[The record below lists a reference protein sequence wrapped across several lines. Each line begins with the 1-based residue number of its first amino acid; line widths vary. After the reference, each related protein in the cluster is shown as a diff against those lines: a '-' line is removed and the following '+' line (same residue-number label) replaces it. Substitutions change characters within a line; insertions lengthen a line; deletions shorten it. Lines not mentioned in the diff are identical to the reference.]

1 MCVFS
6 RALVMR
12 SKYYDEKIQA
22 TLRDSVNMINKND
35 LLKFSSQVQAQRKRR
50 GVLSLRP
57 IGTIGGKMYM

>member
-35 LLKFSSQVQAQRKRR
+35 LLKFALNRS
-50 GVLSLRP
+50 
-57 IGTIGGKMYM
+57 